1 VVCHAIG
8 VVAERPDRAVV
19 VGVAEPGAD
28 HVDYIVGLG
37 TKVTLNGAAPVP
49 TYDITGGTRP
59 GNGTNLFHSFG
70 DFSVGTHD
78 IARFGN
84 DSGLLTT
91 NILSRVT
98 GGQPS
103 NIFGTVQTAGFGTA
117 ALWLINPAGIV
128 FGPTASLNVGGS
140 VHFSTADYLRL
151 GSGNDRFYADLGKTS
166 QLTSAPVTA
175 FGFLGERPAGPIT
188 VQAGNPLAVSEGKA
202 ISLIGGDISITGGL
216 FPPQADR

>member
-1 VVCHAIG
+1 MDG
-8 VVAERPDRAVV
+8 SPSSLRPLFLLTVMTSLSLLFSV
-19 VGVAEPGAD
+19 TGSEGQTTS
-28 HVDYIVGLG
+28 ITSSGLG
-37 TKVTLNGAAPVP
+37 TKVTLNGGAPVP

-84 DSGLLTT
+84 DSGLPTT

-98 GGQPS
+98 GGQTS
-103 NIFGTVQTAGFGTA
+103 NIYGTIQTAGFGSA

-175 FGFLGERPAGPIT
+175 F
-188 VQAGNPLAVSEGKA
+188 
-202 ISLIGGDISITGGL
+202 
-216 FPPQADR
+216 